1 MTESLDSG
9 TVNTLSSL
17 DENTT
22 NSLSVMD
29 AVVFVNYLKKTVSTI
44 LHGDKSAT
52 ASMLDFAFEE
62 PANIECI
69 KKFLSD
75 PNTATIFV
83 QKSVLKGTFINN
95 LIYWFGLCN

>member
-9 TVNTLSSL
+9 TVNALSSL

-22 NSLSVMD
+22 NSLSIMD
-29 AVVFVNYLKKTVSTI
+29 VAVFVDYLKKTVSTI

-52 ASMLDFAFEE
+52 TSLVDLSFDD
-62 PANIECI
+62 PANLECV

-75 PNTATIFV
+75 PNTSTIFV
-83 QKSVLKGTFINN
+83 QKTVLKGN
-95 LIYWFGLCN
+95 